1 MWPSSLC
8 RAVTM
13 KSLQTPAPVM
23 ATFKPQSFKSLYPVQ
38 LHVMELVGKVRV
50 FIWVRLES
58 AKSAANEWETGEIKV
73 KAMSSSAG
81 ERSGSCTSTTRFG
94 SGFSFRFTAVKRWAT
109 DSGSVICQSTND
121 CMCMFNLSCDRT
133 HDLLSSSVK
142 HKIIFKKVS
151 FCSPNESQCGPMS
164 IQLHGQK
171 NSKNAFCIMQKRK
184 SRRLLKYL
192 QVTLIMYLSLHY
204 IRIY

>member
-8 RAVTM
+8 RALTM

-58 AKSAANEWETGEIKV
+58 VKSAANEWETGEIKV

-81 ERSGSCTSTTRFG
+81 ERSRSCTSTSRFG
-94 SGFSFRFTAVKRWAT
+94 IGFSFRFTAVKRWPT
-109 DSGSVICQSTND
+109 DSGSVICKVND
-121 CMCMFNLSCDRT
+121 CMCMFNLSCVRK
-133 HDLLSSSVK
+133 HDLLSFSVK
-142 HKIIFKKVS
+142 HKIILKKSV
-151 FCSPNESQCGPMS
+151 F
-164 IQLHGQK
+164 
-171 NSKNAFCIMQKRK
+171 
-184 SRRLLKYL
+184 
-192 QVTLIMYLSLHY
+192 LITE
-204 IRIY
+204 